1 MKQEKNPIVNW
12 WNNIRNTKKNIQKVR
27 GSPYASLIFRN
38 KVVKLII
45 FPLILWLIWKGYDII
60 TNYHAT
66 GFMNTVGK
74 VIMFAVFAYLIYRIY
89 RIIPDSK
96 KQLEYY
102 RKYPHVINYC
112 PTNVKEDVDDILN
125 KIKENQIKS
134 ERRQRKCFKKRKQ

>member
-1 MKQEKNPIVNW
+1 M
-12 WNNIRNTKKNIQKVR
+12 R
-27 GSPYASLIFRN
+27 GCTFGKMIIPP
-38 KVVKLII
+38 LII
-45 FPLILWLIWKGYDII
+45 FLVWKGYDII

-112 PTNVKEDVDDILN
+112 PTNVKEDVDDILK
-125 KIKENQIKS
+125 KIKENQTKS
-134 ERRQRKCFKKRKQ
+134 DGGRENVSKKENNEKRKNGSRKTKTSRD